1 MLYMGYKMEVSGDM
15 ILFDDEIR
23 AEDFFARHPEIE
35 EDTLMCIRNINGR
48 LEFHVEYEDEPEPGD
63 EEDDYF
69 TPKEDNN
76 ILDFVKF
83 RKWNIA

>member
-48 LEFHVEYEDEPEPGD
+48 LELHVEYEDEPDPGD
-63 EEDDYF
+63 DDEYR
-69 TPKEDNN
+69 TDDVN

>member
-1 MLYMGYKMEVSGDM
+1 MLYMGYQMEVSGDM

-48 LEFHVEYEDEPEPGD
+48 LELHVEYDDEPDPGD
-63 EEDDYF
+63 IDDSGYTPEE
-69 TPKEDNN
+69 N